1 MIILRK
7 DKLNLVEPDNEVM
20 RAPPALYDFTNEGES
35 APGISTV
42 LFERMK
48 QLGGVG
54 LSANQVGLDLR
65 VFVMGLGET
74 KIAVFNPEII
84 EYSDIEELF
93 NEGCLSYPGIVLG
106 IKRPIKIKATYQNE
120 TGQIIEQEFNGLTA
134 RIFQHEYDHMNG
146 TDYTDRVSKF
156 KLDYAKKKVE
166 KCVIEGKVVDTDW
179 DRMHTYYSKIYP
191 NIIAQ
196 LEKEAGITAK
206 T

>member
-156 KLDYAKKKVE
+156 KLDYAKKKFENKRKKIIKKYAV
-166 KCVIEGKVVDTDW
+166 KTMIEALNVNKDSDW
-179 DRMHTYYSKIYP
+179 IW
-191 NIIAQ
+191 
-196 LEKEAGITAK
+196 
-206 T
+206 

>member
-7 DKLNLVEPDNEVM
+7 DKLNLVEPDNEVLNV
-20 RAPPALYDFTNEGES
+20 PPALYDFTNEGES
-35 APGISTV
+35 APAISTV

-54 LSANQVGLDLR
+54 LSANQVGLDMR
-65 VFVMGLGET
+65 IFVMGLGET
-74 KIAVFNPEII
+74 KIAVFNPEIT
-84 EYSDIEELF
+84 EYSDTEELF

-106 IKRPIKIKATYQNE
+106 IKRPTKIKAKYQDE

-156 KLDYAKKKVE
+156 KLDYAKKKFENKRKKIIKKYAV
-166 KCVIEGKVVDTDW
+166 KTMIEALNVNKDSD
-179 DRMHTYYSKIYP
+179 
-191 NIIAQ
+191 
-196 LEKEAGITAK
+196 
-206 T
+206 

>member
-7 DKLNLVEPDNEVM
+7 DKLNLVEPTVEVM
-20 RAPPALYDFTNEGES
+20 NKPPAAYNFEIDGES

-54 LSANQVGLDLR
+54 LSANQVGLDMR

-84 EYSDIEELF
+84 EYSKTEELF
-93 NEGCLSYPGIVLG
+93 NEGCLSYPGIMLG
-106 IKRPIKIKATYQNE
+106 IKRPTKIKAKYQDE
-120 TGQIIEQEFNGLTA
+120 TGQVIEQEFNGLTA

-146 TDYTDRVSKF
+146 TDYTHRVSKF
-156 KLDYAKKKVE
+156 KLDYAKKKFE
-166 KCVIEGKVVDTDW
+166 NKRK
-179 DRMHTYYSKIYP
+179 
-191 NIIAQ
+191 NII
-196 LEKEAGITAK
+196 KK
-206 T
+206 

>member
-7 DKLNLVEPDNEVM
+7 DKLDLVEPDNEVM

-54 LSANQVGLDLR
+54 LSANQVGLDMR

-84 EYSDIEELF
+84 EYSDTEELF

-106 IKRPIKIKATYQNE
+106 IKRPTKIKAKYQNE

-156 KLDYAKKKVE
+156 KLDYAKKKFENKRKKIIKKYAV
-166 KCVIEGKVVDTDW
+166 KTMIEALNVNKDSDW
-179 DRMHTYYSKIYP
+179 IW
-191 NIIAQ
+191 
-196 LEKEAGITAK
+196 
-206 T
+206 

>member
-7 DKLNLVEPDNEVM
+7 DKLNLVEPTVEVM
-20 RAPPALYDFTNEGES
+20 NKPPALYDFEVEGES
-35 APGISTV
+35 ASGVSSV

-84 EYSDIEELF
+84 EYSKTEELF
-93 NEGCLSYPGIVLG
+93 NEGCLSYPGIMLS
-106 IKRPIKIKATYQNE
+106 IKRPTKIKAKYQDE

-146 TDYTDRVSKF
+146 TDYTHRVSKF
-156 KLDYAKKKVE
+156 KLDYAKKKFENKRKKIIKKYAV
-166 KCVIEGKVVDTDW
+166 KTMIEALNVSSD
-179 DRMHTYYSKIYP
+179 S
-191 NIIAQ
+191 N
-196 LEKEAGITAK
+196 
-206 T
+206 

>member
-7 DKLNLVEPDNEVM
+7 DKLNLVEPDNAVM
-20 RAPPALYDFTNEGES
+20 NVPPALYDFTNEGES
-35 APGISTV
+35 APGVSTV

-54 LSANQVGLDLR
+54 LSANQVGLDMR

-84 EYSDIEELF
+84 EYSDTEELF

-106 IKRPIKIKATYQNE
+106 IKRPTKIKAKYQNE

-134 RIFQHEYDHMNG
+134 RIFQHEYDHMTG

-156 KLDYAKKKVE
+156 KLDYAKKKFENKRKKIIKKYAV
-166 KCVIEGKVVDTDW
+166 KTMIEALNGNKD
-179 DRMHTYYSKIYP
+179 S
-191 NIIAQ
+191 N
-196 LEKEAGITAK
+196 
-206 T
+206 

>member
-156 KLDYAKKKVE
+156 KLDYAKKKFENKRKKIIKKYAV
-166 KCVIEGKVVDTDW
+166 KTMIEALNGNKD
-179 DRMHTYYSKIYP
+179 S
-191 NIIAQ
+191 N
-196 LEKEAGITAK
+196 
-206 T
+206 

>member
-20 RAPPALYDFTNEGES
+20 NAPPALYDFTNEGES

-54 LSANQVGLDLR
+54 LSANQVGLDMR

-84 EYSDIEELF
+84 EYSDTEELF

-106 IKRPIKIKATYQNE
+106 IKRPTKIKAKYQNE

-156 KLDYAKKKVE
+156 KLDYAKKKFENKRKKIIKKYAV
-166 KCVIEGKVVDTDW
+166 KTMIEALNVNKDSD
-179 DRMHTYYSKIYP
+179 
-191 NIIAQ
+191 
-196 LEKEAGITAK
+196 
-206 T
+206 

>member
-7 DKLNLVEPDNEVM
+7 DKLNLVEPDNAVM
-20 RAPPALYDFTNEGES
+20 RAPPALYDFTNEGDS
-35 APGISTV
+35 APGVSTV

-54 LSANQVGLDLR
+54 LSANQVGLDMR

-84 EYSDIEELF
+84 EYSDTEELF

-106 IKRPIKIKATYQNE
+106 IKRPTKIKAKYQNE

-134 RIFQHEYDHMNG
+134 RIFQHEYDHMTG

-156 KLDYAKKKVE
+156 KLDYAKKKFENKRKKIIKKYAV
-166 KCVIEGKVVDTDW
+166 KTMIEALNGNKD
-179 DRMHTYYSKIYP
+179 S
-191 NIIAQ
+191 N
-196 LEKEAGITAK
+196 
-206 T
+206 

>member
-20 RAPPALYDFTNEGES
+20 RAPPELYDFTNEGAS
-35 APGISTV
+35 APGVSTV

-54 LSANQVGLDLR
+54 LSANQVGLDMR

-84 EYSDIEELF
+84 EYSDTEELF

-106 IKRPIKIKATYQNE
+106 IKRPTKIKAKYQDE

-156 KLDYAKKKVE
+156 KLDYAKKKFENKRKKIIKKYAV
-166 KCVIEGKVVDTDW
+166 KTMIEALNVNKDSD
-179 DRMHTYYSKIYP
+179 
-191 NIIAQ
+191 
-196 LEKEAGITAK
+196 
-206 T
+206 